1 MMQAENIGSNF
12 DDFLHEEGLL
22 DEANA
27 VAIKR
32 VIAWQDRSGG
42 EGAEADVIVRNNGA
56 EEEISH

>member
-1 MMQAENIGSNF
+1 MNAENIGSSF

-32 VIAWQDRSGG
+32 VIAWQDRSGD
-42 EGAEADVIVRNNGA
+42 ESAEAERYR
-56 EEEISH
+56 EP